1 MKRTET
7 KREFK
12 KKDQRLKSEG
22 GCQRET
28 RKAGL
33 KMHRV
38 KQFFKRL
45 QKESA
50 AKDLQQRVRS
60 WA

>member
-1 MKRTET
+1 MM
-7 KREFK
+7 
-12 KKDQRLKSEG
+12 SEG
-22 GCQRET
+22 DTESGIK
-28 RKAGL
+28 KAQSEA
-33 KMHRV
+33 V
-38 KQFFKRL
+38 FKRL